1 MTPPPPPP
9 IPPPTR
15 CPLTA
20 LHLWRGSPNSPLTPY
35 LCVLTAVDRPV
46 ERVTKLSSDSL
57 HVCVDSFRPVDG
69 SPNSPLTPYL
79 CVLTAV
85 DRPVERLTKLSS
97 DSLHVCVDSF
107 RPVDGSPNGPLTPYL
122 CVLTA
127 LDLRRGSPNGP
138 LTPLPVCVD
147 RCEACGGQ
155 QERCTDQTTA
165 AQGQR
170 SPTEGPVLL
179 HLQRLPHPHQPVPI
193 PP

>member
-1 MTPPPPPP
+1 MTPPPP

-20 LHLWRGSPNSPLTPY
+20 LHLWR
-35 LCVLTAVDRPV
+35 
-46 ERVTKLSSDSL
+46 
-57 HVCVDSFRPVDG
+57 G

-107 RPVDGSPNGPLTPYL
+107 RPVDGSPNGPLTPYM